1 MVLKKLFMRNCG
13 AKVSLPVRAAAG
25 AAGALILCLAFS
37 IPEARSQQAA
47 GATTAISVQSSAQ
60 IFATMCALDAAG
72 FDADESTLAEMPAR
86 LALRG
91 DLLKTQGPATEA
103 VRQFYRDHAL
113 SDQGENLSRYIT
125 FALAIG
131 PAPDFAY
138 QYDHDL
144 LPPDVLSIETF
155 QTVLAN
161 FYREAHLGAR
171 WTRIEPEY
179 DAAIGRYQS
188 PVRRIVTTSD
198 AYLREILKDGN
209 RRTFT
214 VYVEPLVGNRTNFRN
229 FGDHYAVVVGT
240 GQEAAV
246 ERIQHA
252 YLHFLLDPLPLKF
265 RKEVTAKSALLNIAG
280 RAPQLPQEY
289 QRDFIEF
296 TDECLVKSVELRLRH
311 LPEEKQEAALNVAD
325 GQGFIL
331 VRPLVNELQK
341 FEKAEPSMSYYF
353 PDLIGSVDVAAE
365 QKRLA
370 NFAFAKVVVPDS
382 AGQEN
387 PKAAA
392 PASEQ
397 DKLMGEGNRQ
407 IALQNP
413 ADAEKAFQK
422 ILDKDPNQSQAM
434 YGLAVASLMSGQ
446 GDKARDLF
454 ERLVGTP
461 PVEEAAAPSM
471 QPAAGQVDPSIVAWS
486 HVYLGRLHDVEDERE
501 QALSNYRAALKV
513 QGAPE
518 AARVA
523 AQRGLD
529 AAYKPRTPGGASGTQ
544 RP

>member
-1 MVLKKLFMRNCG
+1 MRKWG
-13 AKVSLPVRAAAG
+13 ASFSFPVRAAAVV
-25 AAGALILCLAFS
+25 ALALFLSLAIS
-37 IPEARSQQAA
+37 IPQARSQQGAA
-47 GATTAISVQSSAQ
+47 PTAAISVQSSAQ

-91 DLLKTQGPATEA
+91 DLLKVQGPAAEV
-103 VRQFYRDHAL
+103 VRQFYREHAL
-113 SDQGENLSRYIT
+113 SDSGENLSRYIT

-138 QYDHDL
+138 QYDHDV

-155 QTVLAN
+155 QPVLAN
-161 FYREAHLGAR
+161 FYREARLGAR

-188 PVRRIVTTSD
+188 PVRRIVTTSN
-198 AYLREILKDGN
+198 AYLREVMKEGN

-240 GQEAAV
+240 GQEAAI

-280 RAPQLPQEY
+280 RAPRLPAED

-296 TDECLVKSVELRLRH
+296 TDECLVKAVELRLRH
-311 LPEEKQEAALNVAD
+311 LPEEKQESALKAAD
-325 GQGFIL
+325 GDGFIL
-331 VRPLVNELQK
+331 VRPLVNQLQK
-341 FEKAEPSMSYYF
+341 FEKGEPSMSYYF
-353 PDLIGSVDVAAE
+353 TELIGSVDVAAE

-370 NFAFAKVVVPDS
+370 NFAFAKAVAPDS
-382 AGQEN
+382 AAQEN
-387 PKAAA
+387 AKTAA

-397 DKLMGEGNRQ
+397 DKLMAEGNRQ

-413 ADAEKAFQK
+413 AEAEKAFQK
-422 ILDKDPNQSQAM
+422 ILEKDPNQSQAM

-461 PVEEAAAPSM
+461 PVEPAAEPAM
-471 QPAAGQVDPSIVAWS
+471 QSAAGQVDPSIVAWS
-486 HVYLGRLHDVEDERE
+486 HVYLGRLHDVEDERD
-501 QALSNYRAALKV
+501 QALVNYRAALKV

-529 AAYKPRTPGGASGTQ
+529 AAYKPRTPAGATGTQ
-544 RP
+544 KP

>member
-1 MVLKKLFMRNCG
+1 MRKWG
-13 AKVSLPVRAAAG
+13 AGFSFPVRAAGG
-25 AAGALILCLAFS
+25 AAVALFLFLAIS
-37 IPEARSQQAA
+37 IPEARSQQGA
-47 GATTAISVQSSAQ
+47 GPTAAISVQSSAQ

-91 DLLKTQGPATEA
+91 DLLKVQGPATEA
-103 VRQFYRDHAL
+103 VRQFYREHAL
-113 SDQGENLSRYIT
+113 SDPGENLSRYIT

-131 PAPDFAY
+131 PAPEFAY

-155 QTVLAN
+155 QPVLAN
-161 FYREAHLGAR
+161 FYREARLGSR
-171 WTRIEPEY
+171 WARIEPEY
-179 DAAIGRYQS
+179 DLLIGRYQS
-188 PVRRIVTTSD
+188 PVRRIVTTSN
-198 AYLREILKDGN
+198 AYLREVMKEGN

-240 GQEAAV
+240 GEEAAI

-265 RKEVTAKSALLNIAG
+265 RKELTAKSALLNIAG
-280 RAPQLPQEY
+280 RAPQLPPED

-296 TDECLVKSVELRLRH
+296 TDECLVKAVELRLRH
-311 LPEEKQEAALNVAD
+311 LPEEKQEVALKAAD
-325 GQGFIL
+325 GEGFIL
-331 VRPLVNELQK
+331 VRPLVNQLQK

-353 PDLIGSVDVAAE
+353 TELIGSVDVAAE

-370 NFAFAKVVVPDS
+370 NFAFAKAVTPDS
-382 AGQEN
+382 VAQEN
-387 PKAAA
+387 AKAAA
-392 PASEQ
+392 PVSEQ
-397 DKLMGEGNRQ
+397 DKLMTDGNRQ

-413 ADAEKAFQK
+413 AEAQKVFEK
-422 ILDKDPNQSQAM
+422 ILEKDPNQSQAM

-461 PVEEAAAPSM
+461 PVDAPAEPAM
-471 QPAAGQVDPSIVAWS
+471 QSAAGQVDPSIVAWS

-501 QALSNYRAALKV
+501 QALVNYRAALKV

-529 AAYKPRTPGGASGTQ
+529 AAYKPRTPVGAGSTQ
-544 RP
+544 KP

>member
-1 MVLKKLFMRNCG
+1 LKKLSKRR
-13 AKVSLPVRAAAG
+13 VRTIGSASALAAAV
-25 AAGALILCLAFS
+25 AAGVVLLCLTIFF
-37 IPEARSQQAA
+37 PEAHSQQ
-47 GATTAISVQSSAQ
+47 GATANVGISVESSVQ

-91 DLLKTQGPATEA
+91 DLLKMQGPATEA

-113 SDQGENLSRYIT
+113 ADPGENLSRYIT
-125 FALAIG
+125 FGLAIG
-131 PAPDFAY
+131 PPPEFAY
-138 QYDHDL
+138 QFDHDL

-155 QTVLAN
+155 QPILAN

-171 WTRIEPEY
+171 WARIEPEY
-179 DAAIGRYQS
+179 DGAIERYQS
-188 PVRRIVTTSD
+188 PVRRIVITSD
-198 AYLREILKDGN
+198 AYLREILQDGN

-240 GQEAAV
+240 GKEIEAKD
-246 ERIQHA
+246 IQHA
-252 YLHFLLDPLPLKF
+252 YLHFLLDQLPLKF
-265 RKEVTAKSALLNIAG
+265 RKEVQAKSALLNIAAH
-280 RAPQLPQEY
+280 APQLPTEY

-296 TDECLVKSVELRLRH
+296 TDECLIKAVELRLRN
-311 LPEEKQEAALNVAD
+311 LPPDKQEDALKEAD
-325 GQGFIL
+325 GAGFIL
-331 VRPLVNELQK
+331 VRPLVHQLLK
-341 FEKAEPSMSYYF
+341 FEKEEPSMSIYF

-370 NFAFAKVVVPDS
+370 NFTFAK
-382 AGQEN
+382 AETAAAAAQEN
-387 PKAAA
+387 AKTTA
-392 PASEQ
+392 PASEL
-397 DKLMGEGNRQ
+397 DKLMAEGNRQ

-413 ADAEKAFQK
+413 AGAEAAFQK
-422 ILDKDPNQSQAM
+422 ILSTDPNQTQAM

-454 ERLVGTP
+454 ERLVGPASAAAAEPGTQ
-461 PVEEAAAPSM
+461 EAAGP
-471 QPAAGQVDPSIVAWS
+471 VDPSIVAWS
-486 HVYLGRLHDVEDERE
+486 RVYLGRLHDVEDERD
-501 QALSNYRAALKV
+501 QALLNYRAALTV

-529 AAYKPRTPGGASGTQ
+529 EAYKPRSAGGGNAPQ
-544 RP
+544 KP